1 MTVEEIK
8 NKLMSAEEE
17 GVDRVSV
24 YDEVLSA
31 VSAREEEVA
40 ASMKESED
48 KIAEMTDKIANLTE
62 TNLKLLEKI
71 KYVEDVAEEAEE
83 SDDAEEITIADLFVE
98 EEE

>member
-1 MTVEEIK
+1 MTIDEMK
-8 NKLMSAEEE
+8 AKLMSAEEE
-17 GVDRVSV
+17 GADRASV

-48 KIAEMTDKIANLTE
+48 KIAEMTGKIAELTE

-71 KYVEDVAEEAEE
+71 KYVEDEVTDDEVVDDVADIE
-83 SDDAEEITIADLFVE
+83 IADLFTDE
-98 EEE
+98 ED